1 MFSQFFIER
10 PIFASVISIVIV
22 IAGSVTLL
30 GLPVSQYP
38 EITPPTIEVSATYPG
53 ANAQVISETVAAPIE
68 QQVNGVE
75 DMIYMSSTSA
85 SDGSYKLTVTFEVG
99 TNLDIAQVL
108 VQNRVKLAEPN
119 LPEDVKRQG
128 VNTKKKSTNII
139 MFISLFSPKGRY
151 DELFLTNYA
160 TLRIRDELS
169 RVAGVGEVMVFPQS
183 DYSMRVWLDP
193 YQLRSRVLTTQDVLN
208 AIKEQNVQ
216 VAAGQIG
223 QPPAPRG
230 QSFQYPV
237 NVLGRLSEVEQF
249 EDIIVKTEGGRITRL
264 KDVARVELGGKSYDI
279 TSRMNG
285 APSASIGVYQL
296 PGANA
301 LDVATDVRALMAQM
315 SRLFPEDMEY
325 AVPYDTTIFVDE
337 SIKEV
342 FITLFQAAGLVF
354 LVLFMFLQDWRATLV
369 PAVAI
374 PVSLIGTF
382 AVMSALGFSLNMLT
396 LFGLVLAIGV
406 VVDDAIVVVEA
417 CVTHIERGLGAK
429 QAAIKAMGE
438 VSGPV
443 IATTLVLLAVFVP
456 AAFLPGITGQM
467 YRQFALTI
475 AVATVFSSINALTM
489 SPALCALLLRPP
501 KKVKNVFFRGFDK
514 AFTKVESGYNGVA
527 RTLVRRTA
535 IMMLLF
541 LGLGFLTGWQFVKV
555 PLGFLPIEDQ
565 GYVIASVQLPDA
577 SSLERTTEVLDQIDG
592 ILRSTPGVENWVSLG
607 GFSLID
613 GTNSSNA
620 ATVFIVM
627 KPWDERTTPDVSQAA
642 ILGNLQRQLF
652 GIKEAIAFVFPP
664 PGIPGLGVAGGFQ
677 MQIQDRGDAGLLE
690 LGQMVGELIVDGEA
704 QSGLSNLNSTFR
716 VTVPQLFAEVDR
728 EKAKKLGVSL
738 NEVFGTLQAY
748 LGSAYVNDFNKFGRT
763 WQVKVQAD
771 HKFRV
776 EPQDIRQL
784 EVRNAEGAMV
794 PIGTLVKVE
803 RTLGPQTIMRYN
815 LFPSAAIT
823 GQAAPGFSSGQALT
837 LMEHMADVKLPT
849 SMGYDWTGMSYQE
862 KKVGSESIVVF
873 ALAIVLVFLVLAAQ
887 YESWT
892 NPTAVILVVPLAV
905 LGTVVA
911 LLMRDFDNN
920 VYTQIGIVLLI
931 GLASKNAILI
941 VEFAAEQRKQG
952 LSIVESAATA
962 AQLRFRPILM
972 TAISSIAGF
981 MPLVVAAGAGAA
993 SRQAIGT
1000 AVVGGMIAA
1009 TIMSL
1014 LFTPVF
1020 YVVMQSLSERLS
1032 GKRHKDA
1039 PAHATGT
1046 PPESPPESPMESL

>member
-325 AVPYDTTIFVDE
+325 AVPYDTTIFVNE

-354 LVLFMFLQDWRATLV
+354 LVLFLFLQDWRATLV

-514 AFTKVESGYNGVA
+514 AFAKVESGYNGVA

-577 SSLERTTEVLDQIDG
+577 SSLERTAEVLDQIDG
-592 ILRSTPGVENWVSLG
+592 ILKSTPGVENWVSLG

-823 GQAAPGFSSGQALT
+823 GQAAAGFSSGQALT
-837 LMEHMADVKLPT
+837 LMEQMADVKLPT

-1020 YVVMQSLSERLS
+1020 YVVMQSVSERLS

-1039 PAHATGT
+1039 PAHATD
-1046 PPESPPESPMESL
+1046 SPPESSMDSL

>member
-183 DYSMRVWLDP
+183 DYSMRVWLNP

-301 LDVATDVRALMAQM
+301 LDVATDVRALMVQM

-325 AVPYDTTIFVDE
+325 AVPYDTTIFVNE

-354 LVLFMFLQDWRATLV
+354 LVLFLFLQDWRATLV

-374 PVSLIGTF
+374 PVSLVGTF

-501 KKVKNVFFRGFDK
+501 KKVKSVFFRGFDK

-577 SSLERTTEVLDQIDG
+577 SSLERTAEVLDQIDG
-592 ILRSTPGVENWVSLG
+592 ILKSTPGVENWVSLG

-823 GQAAPGFSSGQALT
+823 GQAAPGFSSGQALR

-1020 YVVMQSLSERLS
+1020 YVVMQSVSERLS

-1046 PPESPPESPMESL
+1046 PPESPMKSPMESL